1 VDDRRRCSAPSAVP
15 ALAHSPRANAPL
27 LHDETFSLLVAQL
40 ELPGRDDFSRLPIR
54 SLDNS
59 KPALASD
66 AYAPNTER
74 QRHLGRAFW
83 TARFRHAEQYLT
95 WNFWCCKLRHRRQGV
110 GADPAFRQRP
120 VLSGKEIAKG

>member
-1 VDDRRRCSAPSAVP
+1 VDDRRRCSAPSAAP

-27 LHDETFSLLVAQL
+27 LHDEAFSLLVAQL
-40 ELPGRDDFSRLPIR
+40 ELPGRDDFSRFPIR

-74 QRHLGRAFW
+74 QRHLGGAFW
-83 TARFRHAEQYLT
+83 TARFRHAEQYSLGT
-95 WNFWCCKLRHRRQGV
+95 FGV
-110 GADPAFRQRP
+110 AN
-120 VLSGKEIAKG
+120 